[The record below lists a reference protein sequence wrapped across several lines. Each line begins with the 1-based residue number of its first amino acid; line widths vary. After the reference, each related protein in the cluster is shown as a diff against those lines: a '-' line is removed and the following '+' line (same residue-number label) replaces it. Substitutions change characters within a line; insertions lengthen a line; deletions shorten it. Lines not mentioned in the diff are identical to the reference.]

1 MSKLHTVSL
10 APTVTK
16 YKKNTVAD
24 EFVWGDV
31 ERRCT
36 KKDSNGR
43 IREGAFGACFSAK
56 LDLASLDPSDSL
68 NDVAQAILERAASLG
83 VPYTKE
89 KAIRDAKH
97 LLSMKANLKKG
108 SLVALKRGT
117 AVFAIAVLTSDY
129 YFAKDEACG
138 WHSWTYRV
146 IEHIAEADQVKV
158 PAFRKTFVPKSFA
171 LPEGFL
177 NRLTVE

>member
-16 YKKNTVAD
+16 YKPGTVAD
-24 EFVWGDV
+24 EFVWNEA

-36 KKDSNGR
+36 KRDSKGR
-43 IREGAFGACFSAK
+43 ILEGALGGCFSAK
-56 LDLASLDPSDSL
+56 LDLDRLEPSDSL
-68 NDVAQAILERAASLG
+68 NKVAPAIFERTASLG
-83 VPYTKE
+83 VPCTKE
-89 KAIRDAKH
+89 KATRDAKH

-117 AVFAIAVLTSDY
+117 AVFAIAILTSDY
-129 YFAKDEACG
+129 YFAEAAACG
-138 WHSWTYRV
+138 WHSWNYRV
-146 IEHIAEADQVKV
+146 IEHIAPRDQVMN
-158 PAFRKTFVPKSFA
+158 PALRKTFVPKSFA